1 MSLPVSV
8 TSNKSRDDEDKDKR
22 HAERQISSP
31 SAYNTGKFPEK
42 NEDEKDKDEKL
53 SETND
58 DLRRL
63 PETHLVEFGGVSS
76 SERLLSSSSS
86 TQDMSAFTGGAR
98 RSVPASSREGDK
110 AGGEGTPGVENK
122 GRRGTREP
130 VTWSS
135 VYFNLCN
142 KRTFYFWYFFNRRV
156 AWLQH
161 AQFYFRLTIVKLS
174 WIVWG

>member
-31 SAYNTGKFPEK
+31 SAYNTGTFPEK

-53 SETND
+53 SEAND

-130 VTWSS
+130 VT
-135 VYFNLCN
+135 
-142 KRTFYFWYFFNRRV
+142 
-156 AWLQH
+156 
-161 AQFYFRLTIVKLS
+161 
-174 WIVWG
+174 

>member
-22 HAERQISSP
+22 HVERQISSP

-63 PETHLVEFGGVSS
+63 PETHLVEFGQSDFCLPAPRPRTCRPLQEARADQS
-76 SERLLSSSSS
+76 RLLVAKE
-86 TQDMSAFTGGAR
+86 TRLEERGRQG
-98 RSVPASSREGDK
+98 SRTK
-110 AGGEGTPGVENK
+110 GGEV
-122 GRRGTREP
+122 RESLLLE
-130 VTWSS
+130 VVSISIYATKEHSS
-135 VYFNLCN
+135 FGI
-142 KRTFYFWYFFNRRV
+142 FYRRV

-161 AQFYFRLTIVKLS
+161 AQFCFRLTIVKLS
-174 WIVWG
+174 

>member
-135 VYFNLCN
+135 VFQSMQQKNILLLVFFFTVELPGYNMHSFIFGWKCELYEDKNL
-142 KRTFYFWYFFNRRV
+142 
-156 AWLQH
+156 
-161 AQFYFRLTIVKLS
+161 
-174 WIVWG
+174 